1 MILMEKQRCRWCN
14 LKNPLYV
21 KYHDEEW
28 GQPVYADALLFEF
41 LVLESFQAGLSWE
54 TILNKRENFRRAF
67 DAFNPE
73 IIVTYNE
80 EKIQALMG
88 DASII
93 RNRRKID
100 ATIKNAAVF
109 MEIQKEWGTFSAYIW
124 HFTDHKIVYEF
135 DKTKSDLSDL
145 ISKDLKK
152 RGMNFVGTTIIYAF
166 LQAIGIV
173 NSHEKNCFLYKEGER
188 L

>member
-1 MILMEKQRCRWCN
+1 MMDKTRCKWCN

-28 GQPVYADALLFEF
+28 GQPVYDDKALFEF
-41 LVLESFQAGLSWE
+41 LVLEPFQAGLSWE

-67 DAFNPE
+67 DNFDPKVIMNYDE
-73 IIVTYNE
+73 N
-80 EKIQALMG
+80 KILELMN

-100 ATIKNAAVF
+100 ATIINAKAF
-109 MEIQKEWGTFSAYIW
+109 LDIQKEWGTFSEYIW
-124 HFTDHKIVYEF
+124 HFTEHQIICEF
-135 DKTKSDLSDL
+135 DKTKSDLSDI

-152 RGMNFVGTTIIYAF
+152 RGMKFVGTTIVYSF
-166 LQAIGIV
+166 LQAIGII
-173 NSHEKNCFLYKEGER
+173 NSHEEGCFLYER
-188 L
+188 SE